1 MYAKWGHRA
10 LTCLCFI
17 LVDKNGRMESREG
30 SACYGYWWLQGSPPS
45 LQLAKAMD
53 NLSRLVH
60 PYSIALRCPLLYS
73 LWMFLVFTINM
84 YNLSI
89 SVCPSFIPFYLV
101 VIVIYKIMSALN
113 FQKVARSE
121 KLRTKVFIIV
131 QGSASHQ
138 FVGALMVK

>member
-1 MYAKWGHRA
+1 
-10 LTCLCFI
+10 
-17 LVDKNGRMESREG
+17 
-30 SACYGYWWLQGSPPS
+30 
-45 LQLAKAMD
+45 
-53 NLSRLVH
+53 
-60 PYSIALRCPLLYS
+60 
-73 LWMFLVFTINM
+73 M

-113 FQKVARSE
+113 FQKVVRSE